1 MVKSTES
8 TDKTTK
14 TTKTAKKT
22 VVSKTTKT
30 VKATTKTTKTAKT
43 AKSTVSVKSKVK
55 AAETAVE
62 AEKEVMPKK
71 SKKSK
76 TLVIVESPA
85 KTKTIRK
92 ILGDDYVIEA
102 SYGHIRD
109 FPPKVLG
116 FDVADNFK
124 PTFEVIPE
132 KQQVVKKLNELAH
145 SCDKVYLASDPD
157 REGEAIAW
165 HVRQVLDVP
174 DEKVYRIVFNEI
186 TPTAI
191 KNAVEN
197 YRTIDYQKVKAQ
209 QTRQIL
215 DRLVGY
221 KISPVLW
228 EKLRNYRLS
237 AGRVQSVALR
247 MICERENLINAFVP
261 EEYWTIAVD
270 FEKNGKEYSAELVK
284 YDGKK
289 IEIKSEAESTRITEE
304 LTNPKVEYKVS
315 KITTKSVTKKPQPPF
330 ITSTLQ
336 REASNKLSYGV
347 SKTMQIAQKLYE
359 GVDIGQDGPTGLIT
373 YMRTDSVRISDDAR
387 DAAREFI
394 INNYGEKYYPEKPN
408 VYTKGNGK
416 QVQDAHEAIRPTY
429 LDKTPASIK
438 QYLTSEQYRLYKLI
452 WERFTASQCQNAIV
466 ENTTVEID
474 GNNKYT
480 FRVGA
485 SKRVFD
491 GFMKVYTDTEDVEE
505 YSELQDFKQGE
516 VQKLKKVNPKQ
527 HFTQP
532 PPRYSEASLV
542 KALEEYGIGRPS
554 TYAPIISKIQIK
566 GYVEKIE
573 KALKPT
579 MLGNTVSEQLTKH
592 FAGIVDYA
600 FTASMENKL
609 DDIAEDKLVWSEV
622 LKDFYEPFINTVNS
636 ARENM
641 GKIVIDSGKTCPK
654 CGKPLIVR
662 TSKWG
667 TQFLGCSG
675 YPECK
680 TILPMNGEAE
690 VVQEKPTDEKC
701 EKCGGEMV
709 SKVGPYG
716 PYYECKECKHR
727 KSIQKSI
734 GVKCPKCGGDIVVK
748 KSKRGRIFYGCNKY
762 PNCDFVSWD
771 EPIDEKCPECG
782 SILVKKVT
790 KKAEKHLCSNKEC
803 SYVKEIKND

>member
-1 MVKSTES
+1 M
-8 TDKTTK
+8 
-14 TTKTAKKT
+14 AKKT
-22 VVSKTTKT
+22 ENKPDTTK
-30 VKATTKTTKTAKT
+30 KKTEKN
-43 AKSTVSVKSKVK
+43 AKS
-55 AAETAVE
+55 
-62 AEKEVMPKK
+62 
-71 SKKSK
+71 
-76 TLVIVESPA
+76 LVIVESPA

-132 KQQVVKKLNELAH
+132 KKQVVKKLNDLAKTC
-145 SCDKVYLASDPD
+145 SKVYLASDPD

-165 HVRQVLDVP
+165 HVREVLDVP
-174 DEKVYRIVFNEI
+174 DNKIFRIEFNEI
-186 TPTAI
+186 TPKAI
-191 KNAVEN
+191 TNAVEH
-197 YRTIDYQKVKAQ
+197 YRNIDIQKVHAQ

-228 EKLRNYRLS
+228 EKLRNNRLS

-247 MICERENLINAFVP
+247 MICEREDLIDAFVP
-261 EEYWTIAVD
+261 EEYWTISAD
-270 FEKNGKEYSAELVK
+270 FEKDKKNFSADLVK
-284 YDGKK
+284 YKNKK
-289 IEIKSEAESTRITEE
+289 VEIKSKSDSDKI
-304 LTNPKVEYKVS
+304 VEYLNKPDLEFVTD
-315 KITTKSVTKKPQPPF
+315 KITKKSAVKRPQPPF

-359 GVDIGQDGPTGLIT
+359 GIDIGQEGAVGLIT

-387 DAAREFI
+387 DAAKEYI
-394 INNYGEKYYPEKPN
+394 VNNFGEKYYPQTPN
-408 VYTKGNGK
+408 VYSKGSSK

-429 LDKTPASIK
+429 INKTPENVK
-438 QYLTSEQYRLYKLI
+438 KFLTNEQYRLYKLI
-452 WERFTASQCQNAIV
+452 WERFTASQCANASV
-466 ENTTVEID
+466 ENTSIEIAAGD
-474 GNNKYT
+474 YT

-485 SKRVFD
+485 SKLLFD
-491 GFMKVYTDTEDVEE
+491 GFMKVYTDYEDTEQ
-505 YSELQDFKQGE
+505 YSELPDFKEGE
-516 VQKLKKVNPKQ
+516 KQKLKKINPKQ

-532 PPRYSEASLV
+532 PPRFSEATLV

-554 TYAPIISKIQIK
+554 TYAPIISKIQTK

-579 MLGNTVSEQLTKH
+579 ILGKTVSKQLTEH
-592 FAGIVDYA
+592 FKEIVDYD
-600 FTASMENKL
+600 FTASMEKKL
-609 DDIAEDKLVWSEV
+609 DEIAEDKLVWSDV
-622 LKDFYEPFINTVNS
+622 LNDFYQPFAKIVNS

-641 GKIVIDSGKTCPK
+641 QRIVIDSGKTCPN
-654 CGKPLIVR
+654 CGKPLVVR
-662 TSKWG
+662 TSRWG

-680 TILPMNGEAE
+680 TMMPLNADTSEQ
-690 VVQEKPTDEKC
+690 QEKPVEEKC
-701 EKCGGEMV
+701 EKCGGDMV
-709 SKVGPYG
+709 SKNGPYG
-716 PYYECKECKHR
+716 PYIECSQCKHR
-727 KSIQKSI
+727 KSIQKTI
-734 GVKCPKCGGDIVVK
+734 GVKCPKCNGEIIVR
-748 KSKRGRIFYGCNKY
+748 KSKRGRVFYGCNQY
-762 PNCDFVSWD
+762 PKCDFVSWD
-771 EPIDEKCPECG
+771 EPINEKCPECG

-790 KKAEKHLCSNKEC
+790 KKSEKHLCSNKEC